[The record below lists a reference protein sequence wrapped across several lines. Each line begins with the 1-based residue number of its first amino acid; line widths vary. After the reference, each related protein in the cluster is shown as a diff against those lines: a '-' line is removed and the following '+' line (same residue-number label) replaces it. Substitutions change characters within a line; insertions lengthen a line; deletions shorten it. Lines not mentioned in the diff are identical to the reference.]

1 MLTDF
6 FIRNLYFGFFIYGL
20 AFLILGITIFIQ
32 LRTTEKSEYKL
43 LNILWLL
50 AFFGITHGIFEF
62 IQMFTAVKEELIF
75 LKILGPTF
83 LIISYLFLFLFGYQ
97 LINISRRKKLSIW
110 FPSIIVILFF
120 LLLIYLGGKSFW
132 NNNVLLDILVR
143 YFLGFPGGILIAIGF
158 LLYYQSESEKLRSI
172 RVKKYFICAAL
183 LFGVYGVL
191 GGLIV
196 PRDSF
201 FPASAVNYTS
211 FISRFGIPVLIF
223 RAMTAMGIALSLWY
237 IMNIFN
243 IEEAA
248 GRKRAKEKIRN
259 QAALLDKANDA
270 IIVRDLEHRIIY
282 WNKSAAR
289 LYGFT
294 KDEAIGKNTALLL
307 YKEESPALIQARK
320 VVIEKGEWTGE
331 LRQRT
336 KEGKEI
342 IVESHWTL
350 VCDSDGKP
358 NSILLINT
366 DVTEKKKLLSDIEE
380 RKRAEEALRIFA
392 VALEEAPDGVQIVDL
407 DGYVIYSNKAVEKIY
422 GFSPK
427 EFKGKHLNEMNSD
440 PEFAGE
446 VIIPGIKE
454 RGCWVGEL
462 MVKHKDGRELPILL
476 TTSMIK
482 DRKGEPMAF
491 VGIIRDI
498 TYLKEKENLQ
508 KQLLQAEKLATIGEL
523 AAGTAH
529 QINNPLGNI
538 SLYAQM
544 LLKNTKDD
552 DTKAKLTIIDDEVN
566 KAASIVKGLLDFAR
580 QSEPKLSRIDINKEI
595 EKVLSILNPQL
606 NDIKVTTDL
615 VPLPPILADSG
626 QIQQVIMNL
635 LRNSIQSIE
644 KNGEIMI
651 RTTSKQDHIEIS
663 ISDNGC
669 GIPEENLDKIFDPFF
684 TTKEQG
690 KGTGLGLSV
699 CYGIIKRHNGSIE
712 VKSETGNGTMFT
724 VKLPV

>member
-6 FIRNLYFGFFIYGL
+6 FIRNLYVGFFIYGL
-20 AFLILGITIFIQ
+20 AFLILGIIIFMQ

-50 AFFGITHGIFEF
+50 ALFGVTHGIFEF

-75 LKILGPTF
+75 LKILGPAF
-83 LIISYLFLFLFGYQ
+83 LFISYLSLFLFGYQ
-97 LINISRRKKLSIW
+97 LINISRIKRLGIW
-110 FPSIIVILFF
+110 FPSMIAILFF
-120 LLLIYLGGKSFW
+120 GFLIYLGGNSFW
-132 NNNVLLDILVR
+132 SKNILLDILVR
-143 YFLGFPGGILIAIGF
+143 YFLGFPGGVLIAIGF
-158 LLYYQSESEKLRSI
+158 LLYYQSESEKLRGI

-183 LFGVYGVL
+183 FFGIYGIL

-201 FPASAVNYTS
+201 FPASAVNYISFTS
-211 FISRFGIPVLIF
+211 LFGIPVLIF
-223 RAMTAMGIALSLWY
+223 RAMAAMGIAWSLWY

-243 IEEAA
+243 VEEAA
-248 GRKRAKEKIRN
+248 GRKHAEERIRN

-289 LYGFT
+289 FYGFT
-294 KDEAIGKNTALLL
+294 EEEAIGKNTALLL
-307 YKEESPALIQARK
+307 YKEESPVLIQARK
-320 VVIEKGEWTGE
+320 MVIEKGEWTGE
-331 LRQRT
+331 LQQRT

-350 VCDSDGKP
+350 VRDSEGKP
-358 NSILLINT
+358 TSILLINT
-366 DVTEKKKLLSDIEE
+366 DVTEKKRLLSDIEE
-380 RKRAEEALRIFA
+380 RKRTEEALRMFA
-392 VALEEAPDGVQIVDL
+392 IALEE
-407 DGYVIYSNKAVEKIY
+407 
-422 GFSPK
+422 
-427 EFKGKHLNEMNSD
+427 
-440 PEFAGE
+440 
-446 VIIPGIKE
+446 
-454 RGCWVGEL
+454 
-462 MVKHKDGRELPILL
+462 
-476 TTSMIK
+476 
-482 DRKGEPMAF
+482 
-491 VGIIRDI
+491 
-498 TYLKEKENLQ
+498 KEKLQ
-508 KQLLQAEKLATIGEL
+508 KQLLQADKLATIGEL

-538 SLYAQM
+538 SLYTQM

-552 DTKAKLTIIDDEVN
+552 NTKDKLMIIDDEVN
-566 KAASIVKGLLDFAR
+566 RAASIVKGLLDFAR
-580 QSEPKLSRIDINKEI
+580 QSELKLSRIDINKEI

-615 VPLPPILADSG
+615 GSLPPVLADSG

-635 LRNSIQSIE
+635 FRNSIQSITE
-644 KNGEIMI
+644 NGEIMVK
-651 RTTSKQDHIEIS
+651 TASNQDHVEIS

-669 GIPEENLDKIFDPFF
+669 GIPRKNLDKIFDPFF

-690 KGTGLGLSV
+690 KGTGLGLSI

-712 VKSETGNGTMFT
+712 VQSEIGNGTVFT
-724 VKLPV
+724 IKLPV

>member
-1 MLTDF
+1 
-6 FIRNLYFGFFIYGL
+6 
-20 AFLILGITIFIQ
+20 
-32 LRTTEKSEYKL
+32 
-43 LNILWLL
+43 
-50 AFFGITHGIFEF
+50 
-62 IQMFTAVKEELIF
+62 
-75 LKILGPTF
+75 
-83 LIISYLFLFLFGYQ
+83 
-97 LINISRRKKLSIW
+97 
-110 FPSIIVILFF
+110 
-120 LLLIYLGGKSFW
+120 
-132 NNNVLLDILVR
+132 
-143 YFLGFPGGILIAIGF
+143 
-158 LLYYQSESEKLRSI
+158 
-172 RVKKYFICAAL
+172 
-183 LFGVYGVL
+183 
-191 GGLIV
+191 
-196 PRDSF
+196 
-201 FPASAVNYTS
+201 
-211 FISRFGIPVLIF
+211 
-223 RAMTAMGIALSLWY
+223 
-237 IMNIFN
+237 MNIFN